1 MCLKS
6 VILTR
11 LEQNTWIHVP
21 QNCTC
26 MRYWNIFKIRMTFF
40 DWMRELFTPS
50 KWRSWQRF
58 PNMSHSNPSP
68 LCITSTVHK
77 AILYVHGSPPG
88 SPSALKGAGQI
99 SQLMYNMSQSV
110 EKLLLLHMKFSF
122 QRSFCRLW
130 GIDCCEIQCLTLI
143 WFQASACCSILFSF
157 LEILVLSL
165 CHMWSFTLCCH
176 PEALFCCP

>member
-1 MCLKS
+1 MSLNKPFISTLITLDAALDCHRYWIEASNMRGLGPHKHASRKSNIDVAYRELTLKHVWFVVFYVSLMCLKS
-6 VILTR
+6 IMPTR
-11 LEQNTWIHVP
+11 LEQNTW
-21 QNCTC
+21 NCAC

-40 DWMRELFTPS
+40 DWMRELFTPP

-110 EKLLLLHMKFSF
+110 EKLLLLHMKF
-122 QRSFCRLW
+122 
-130 GIDCCEIQCLTLI
+130 
-143 WFQASACCSILFSF
+143 
-157 LEILVLSL
+157 
-165 CHMWSFTLCCH
+165 
-176 PEALFCCP
+176 